1 MNRADPTFRAPKVTP
16 SILASIPDCL
26 YSMLRENV
34 QRTTERRT
42 SILVS
47 SNNLAN
53 RFILE
58 RWNIRSSQRRRY
70 KILFSAIRKQ
80 CRALFRNFLARGKL
94 DWNTQNKEYVFAVF
108 KFDEVRGNLILG
120 FVPPSGHLEWRYVSD
135 NRP

>member
-1 MNRADPTFRAPKVTP
+1 LPTEDSSFREPNVTT

-26 YSMLRENV
+26 HNMLQKNV
-34 QRTTERRT
+34 ERTTERRT

-58 RWNIRSSQRRRY
+58 RWRIRSSQRRRF
-70 KILFSAIRKQ
+70 KNLFGTIRKQ
-80 CRALFRNFLARGKL
+80 CRALFRNYLLRGNIVWKNQDNEL
-94 DWNTQNKEYVFAVF
+94 SFGVF

-120 FVPPSGHLEWRYVSD
+120 FVPPCGYLKWKYVSD
-135 NRP
+135 EV

>member
-1 MNRADPTFRAPKVTP
+1 MPTKDSSFREPKVTT

-26 YSMLRENV
+26 HNMLQENV
-34 QRTTERRT
+34 QRTKERRT

-58 RWNIRSSQRRRY
+58 RWRIRSSQRRRY
-70 KILFSAIRKQ
+70 KNLFSTIRKQ
-80 CRALFRNFLARGKL
+80 CRALFRNYLSRGNIVWK
-94 DWNTQNKEYVFAVF
+94 NQNSEFSFGVF

-120 FVPPSGHLEWRYVSD
+120 FVPPCGYLNWRFVSD
-135 NRP
+135 KA

>member
-1 MNRADPTFRAPKVTP
+1 MPSEDSPFREPKVTT

-26 YSMLRENV
+26 HNMLQENME
-34 QRTTERRT
+34 RTTERRT

-58 RWNIRSSQRRRY
+58 RWGIRSSQRRRY
-70 KILFSAIRKQ
+70 KNLFGTIRKQ
-80 CRALFRNFLARGKL
+80 CRAVFRNYLTRKKVT
-94 DWNTQNKEYVFAVF
+94 WRYHNREYLFGVF

-120 FVPPSGHLEWRYVSD
+120 FVLPHGYLDQSCVSEET
-135 NRP
+135 